1 MRPDITIILP
11 VYNEEVHID
20 GTLAIIREQ
29 LAQLGESFEM
39 LIVDDG
45 STDRTWLRIEETCR
59 RFAELSA
66 IRLSRNFGKELAL
79 CAGLEHA
86 RGRAVIVMDADL
98 QHPPSLLEEMVLLW
112 KEEGYEIVECVKRSR
127 GKEPLRNKLGSASF
141 YYILNR
147 LSGFDL
153 RGASDFK
160 LLDGKVVEAWR
171 NMPER
176 KTFFRGMTAWLGFSR
191 TQIEFEVP
199 ERAGS
204 TTRWSFLGLIKL
216 AVQAVTSFSSLPLRF
231 VTLAGVLF
239 LIGAVIL
246 GVQTLYRKIVG
257 EAVTGFTTVILLQL
271 IIGSIVMV
279 SLGIIGEYIASIYN
293 EAKGRPR
300 YVIGERIAARETE
313 MPTSGSELLWLK
325 K

>member
-204 TTRWSFLGLIKL
+204 TTRWSFLGDQTGGSSRDLLLVAAAALRNACRSPIFDRGGYFGRAD
-216 AVQAVTSFSSLPLRF
+216 AVPQNRRRGGNRLHDRYSA
-231 VTLAGVLF
+231 A
-239 LIGAVIL
+239 AN
-246 GVQTLYRKIVG
+246 YRQHRYG
-257 EAVTGFTTVILLQL
+257 EPRHYRRVYRVHLQ
-271 IIGSIVMV
+271 
-279 SLGIIGEYIASIYN
+279 
-293 EAKGRPR
+293 
-300 YVIGERIAARETE
+300 
-313 MPTSGSELLWLK
+313 
-325 K
+325 